1 MVLNEVFPVH
11 DLEQCKQA
19 WESSGEDMSRAVAK
33 LGGCIGESIDS
44 NEPQD
49 FFQITCRSANN

>member
-19 WESSGEDMSRAVAK
+19 WESSGGDMSKAVAK
-33 LGGCIGESIDS
+33 LGGWIDEGIYS
-44 NEPQD
+44 KRPQD
-49 FFQITCRSANN
+49 FFQIRSDNN

>member
-19 WESSGEDMSRAVAK
+19 WESSGGDMSRAVAK
-33 LGGCIGESIDS
+33 LGGWIDEGINS
-44 NEPQD
+44 NKPQG